1 MSAARTPVTRAKVVY
16 GDAPSHFGHLYHA
29 ADPGDGTRSLR
40 PIVLIHGGYWSD
52 EFSLTIQ
59 SAIARQYAELGALVW
74 SIEYRRVGEPG
85 GGWPGTGRD
94 VLAAIRAL
102 DDLVPAA
109 LDTRVARRV
118 DWSQVAVVGH
128 SAGGQ
133 LAVWS
138 TAQLGARTRSCTITT
153 VVAQSAALNL
163 EAAARSGSASVRALI
178 GRPYE
183 EAPHLYREASPSAQE
198 PFDAHVVAIHTA
210 DDETIPLIVSRR
222 YVQLMT
228 ERGQTAELVVVPG
241 EGHSAFCDPR
251 SRANRETARVL
262 GI

>member
-1 MSAARTPVTRAKVVY
+1 MNAQRVPVNRVKVAY
-16 GDAPSHFGHLYHA
+16 GDSPSNFGHIYHA
-29 ADPGDGTRSLR
+29 AGTGADERRMR
-40 PIVLIHGGYWSD
+40 PIVLIHGGYWSA

-94 VLAAIRAL
+94 AVAAIKAL
-102 DDLVPAA
+102 DDLVPEA
-109 LDTRVARRV
+109 LDPLVAGRV

-138 TAQLGARTRSCTITT
+138 TAQLRARTRNTTIST

-163 EAAARSGSASVRALI
+163 EAAARSGSESVLALV

-183 EAPHLYREASPSAQE
+183 EAPHLYREASPWAQE
-198 PFDAHVVAIHTA
+198 PFDAHVVAIHAA
-210 DDETIPLIVSRR
+210 DDTTIPPIVSRR
-222 YVQLMT
+222 YVDRMT
-228 ERGQTAELVVVPG
+228 ERGQSAELVEVPD

>member
-1 MSAARTPVTRAKVVY
+1 MIFPFKSVCLCFFHLNGRVTLHSK
-16 GDAPSHFGHLYHA
+16 
-29 ADPGDGTRSLR
+29 
-40 PIVLIHGGYWSD
+40 LIFD
-52 EFSLTIQ
+52 TI
-59 SAIARQYAELGALVW
+59 IDIG
-74 SIEYRRVGEPG
+74 SIESFC
-85 GGWPGTGRD
+85 
-94 VLAAIRAL
+94 AS
-102 DDLVPAA
+102 
-109 LDTRVARRV
+109 

-138 TAQLGARTRSCTITT
+138 TAQLGARTRNCTIST

-163 EAAARSGSASVRALI
+163 EAAARGGSESVQALI

-183 EAPHLYREASPSAQE
+183 DAPHLYREASPSAQE
-198 PFDAHVVAIHTA
+198 PFGAHVVAIHTA
-210 DDETIPLIVSRR
+210 DDEAIPLIVSRR
-222 YVQLMT
+222 YVELMT
-228 ERGQTAELVVVPG
+228 ERGQSAELVVVPG

>member
-1 MSAARTPVTRAKVVY
+1 
-16 GDAPSHFGHLYHA
+16 
-29 ADPGDGTRSLR
+29 
-40 PIVLIHGGYWSD
+40 
-52 EFSLTIQ
+52 
-59 SAIARQYAELGALVW
+59 VW
-74 SIEYRRVGEPG
+74 NIEYRRVGQAG

-109 LDTRVARRV
+109 LDPQVAHRV

-133 LAVWS
+133 LAVWA
-138 TAQLGARTRSCTITT
+138 TAQLRARTRHCVIST
-153 VVAQSAALNL
+153 VIAQSAALNL
-163 EAAARSGSASVRALI
+163 EAAARAGSESVRRLI

-198 PFDAHVVAIHTA
+198 PFDAHVVAVHTA
-210 DDETIPLIVSRR
+210 DDEAIPLVVSRR
-222 YVQLMT
+222 YVELMT
-228 ERGQTAELVVVPG
+228 ERGQSAELVVVPG

-251 SRANRETARVL
+251 SRANRETARLL